1 MTERTYF
8 RILIAVIAVCAVL
21 TVAHITYDLYAYQH
35 CSIIHF
41 IAKEL
46 W

>member
-8 RILIAVIAVCAVL
+8 RILIAIIAVCVVL
-21 TVAHITYDLYAYQH
+21 TVAHLMYDFYAYQH